1 MDINRC
7 SRDDDFADQALGYGL
22 TFFKRELFKVMAQEL
37 AKSLGM
43 VNDLLPMNA
52 LLPSLR
58 SLPTFL
64 LNLLQLGR
72 EFLAPRLQLTEVE
85 NLGLISIEQ
94 ALVLTLDP
102 LLSLEQLR
110 WLRLKR

>member
-1 MDINRC
+1 
-7 SRDDDFADQALGYGL
+7 
-22 TFFKRELFKVMAQEL
+22 L
-37 AKSLGM
+37 AKSLGI
-43 VNDLLPMNA
+43 VNDLLPMKA

-58 SLPTFL
+58 QLPTFL

-110 WLRLKR
+110 LLRRKR